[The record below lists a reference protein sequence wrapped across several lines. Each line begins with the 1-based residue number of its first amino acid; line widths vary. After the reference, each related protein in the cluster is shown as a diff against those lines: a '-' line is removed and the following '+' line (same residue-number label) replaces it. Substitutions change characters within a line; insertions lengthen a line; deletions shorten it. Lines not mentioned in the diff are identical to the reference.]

1 MEFQTGGFLPE
12 TPPDAGG
19 EFAAPRSGFLFKV
32 FRGFIF
38 AELFFWIFCSIMADM
53 SKEMIAIVAGFVTM
67 MAGFIAVLAF
77 LWSISRDIGDIR
89 QQLGANTAAISANTA
104 AIAELRGAML
114 AHVGGHS
121 HSSKVAVSDSE

>member
-19 EFAAPRSGFLFKV
+19 EFAAPRSGFLVKV
-32 FRGFIF
+32 FFRKTVF
-38 AELFFWIFCSIMADM
+38 LPNFCGRMTGM

-121 HSSKVAVSDSE
+121 HSSKVANSDS